1 MKHMIVSALLAAV
14 ALPAAASAQP
24 ARFDDVVRNLRH
36 PEPKVRLAA
45 VRLLREA
52 KYPEAIVPI
61 SQLVLDPIDQV
72 QLEAITAE
80 LSFYLVEDVPARRRL
95 GFLVEVRSR
104 GSAPTAFDLG
114 PLAVW
119 PRRPPD
125 ELVSALLT
133 AIDDENGRVRLEAIY
148 AAGTVARA
156 PLSEEA
162 QQLLIKAL
170 DHYDP
175 AVREGAARA
184 AGRHAVEAAADTL
197 ITKTMN
203 DSQAPV
209 RYAAMRSLGML
220 REERAVNAL
229 TEQLKFYGRG
239 EGAWSAL
246 DGLARIAHSSSAP
259 IFLERINDKD
269 PYLRRAAAE
278 GLARIGDKSAT
289 TALDVGAGNE
299 TSDMARAA
307 MTFAM
312 QKLGRH
318 YIPRLVEFLDEPKLT
333 LQVQD
338 YFLELGESAEK
349 ELLPSLQEPDEAI
362 RAAVAD
368 VLGEIGGDLSFT
380 ALQNIKD
387 RDKDVAESVALAIE
401 RIKIRRG
408 P

>member
-1 MKHMIVSALLAAV
+1 
-14 ALPAAASAQP
+14 
-24 ARFDDVVRNLRH
+24 
-36 PEPKVRLAA
+36 

-61 SQLVLDPIDQV
+61 LQLVLDPVDQV
-72 QLEAITAE
+72 QLEAIAAE
-80 LSFYLVEDVPARRRL
+80 LSFYLVEEVPARRRL

-104 GSAPTAFDLG
+104 GSAPTAYDLG

-125 ELVSALLT
+125 ELVTALLK
-133 AIDDENGRVRLEAIY
+133 AVDDENGRVRLEAIY
-148 AAGTVARA
+148 AAGTIAREPVA
-156 PLSEEA
+156 EEA

-184 AGRHAVEAAADTL
+184 AGRHNVKAAADVL

-203 DSQAPV
+203 DSQAAV
-209 RYAAMRSLGML
+209 RHAAMRALGML
-220 REERAVNAL
+220 REERAINAL
-229 TEQLKFYGRG
+229 AEQLKFYGRG

-246 DGLARIAHSSSAP
+246 DALARIAHSSSAP
-259 IFLERINDKD
+259 IFLERVNDKD

-278 GLARIGDKSAT
+278 GLGRLGDKSAT

-299 TSDMARAA
+299 TSDMVRAA

-312 QKLGRH
+312 QKLGRN
-318 YIPRLVEFLDEPKLT
+318 YIVRLVEFLDEPELT

-338 YFLELGESAEK
+338 YLLELGEAAEK

-362 RAAVAD
+362 RAAVVD
-368 VLGEIGGDLSFT
+368 VLGEIGGDLSLT
-380 ALQNIKD
+380 ALQNMKD
-387 RDKDVAESVALAIE
+387 RDKDVAQAVQRALE
-401 RIKIRRG
+401 RIQIRRRQ
-408 P
+408 